1 MLDVIDLEVI
11 DKGVSTEAHPVPL
24 LFLHGG
30 CHAAWC
36 WDEHFL
42 DYFAEHGFRAVAV
55 SYRGHGNS
63 GLDKPLRKC
72 SLDDYLDDARQIA
85 AGLDTAPVLIGH
97 STGGFLIQKHFE
109 DGDAPAAVLLASAP
123 PQGILRGA
131 LRVWRH
137 HPWIAMRNNIVG
149 NNHGIFNTPALARE
163 HLFSPGTPEEI
174 VADCATRVEKDSVRA
189 VFTDM
194 AFRLPKPAAVRAP
207 VLVLGGV
214 EDGTITNDEVHATAR
229 AFGTTAEL
237 FPGMGHNMMLEP
249 GWRDVADRIRTWL
262 GERGL

>member
-1 MLDVIDLEVI
+1 MTQVALEVI
-11 DKGVSTEAHPVPL
+11 DKGASTPEHPVPL

-42 DYFAEHGFRAVAV
+42 DYFADHGFRAVAP
-55 SYRGHGNS
+55 SYRGHGGS
-63 GLDKPLRKC
+63 GLDKPLRRC
-72 SLDDYLDDARQIA
+72 TIADFLADARRVA
-85 AGLDTAPVLIGH
+85 ADLGTAPVLIGH
-97 STGGFLIQKHFE
+97 STGGFIIQKHFE

-137 HPWIAMRNNIVG
+137 HPWVAMRNNIVG
-149 NNHGIFNTPALARE
+149 NNHAIFNTPVLARE
-163 HLFSPGTPEEI
+163 HLFSPGTPEDI
-174 VADCATRVEKDSVRA
+174 VVDCARRVEKDSVRA

-207 VLVLGGV
+207 VLVLGG
-214 EDGTITNDEVHATAR
+214 EDDGTITNDEVRATAK
-229 AFGTTAEL
+229 AFDTEAEL
-237 FPGMGHNMMLEP
+237 FADMGHNMMLEHR
-249 GWRDVADRIRTWL
+249 WRAVADRIRNWL
-262 GERGL
+262 VSQGF

>member
-1 MLDVIDLEVI
+1 MPEVLEII
-11 DKGVSTEAHPVPL
+11 DKGSCTDVHPVPL

-42 DYFAEHGFRAVAV
+42 DYFAHRGFRSVAL

-72 SLDDYLDDARQIA
+72 TIADYLDDVRRVIA
-85 AGLDTAPVLIGH
+85 AMDVMPVLIGH
-97 STGGFLIQKHFE
+97 STGGFIIQKYFE
-109 DGDAPAAVLLASAP
+109 DGDAPAAVLMASAP

-131 LRVWRH
+131 IRVWRNH
-137 HPWIAMRNNIVG
+137 AWFAMRNNVVG
-149 NNHGIFNTPALARE
+149 NNHAIFNTPRMARE
-163 HLFSPGTPEEI
+163 HLFSPQTPEQI
-174 VADCATRVEKDSVRA
+174 VADCAGRVERDSTRA
-189 VFTDM
+189 VFLDM
-194 AFRLPKPAAVRAP
+194 AFRRPKPSVATAP

-214 EDGTITNDEVHATAR
+214 DDGTIANFEVHATAK

-237 FPGMGHNMMLEP
+237 FPAMGHNMMLEP
-249 GWRDVADRIRTWL
+249 GWQDVADRIADWL
-262 GERGL
+262 GGHGF